1 MTDFCVSY
9 EGLNIQADI
18 FMSKDMRVLY
28 KNMETKM
35 AELYAMMDEEDTY
48 GQETGAKVYEA
59 EDEAQDAAEEEAEE
73 DDDDN
78 WTDIDSDE
86 DEDEDKDDEEPEC
99 DVHEVTHAPLFE
111 IPSCADL
118 GECVICFEDINAV
131 NMLITR
137 CGHSFHASCCIA
149 ALAESNGCPLCRAQL
164 I

>member
-48 GQETGAKVYEA
+48 DQETVEKE
-59 EDEAQDAAEEEAEE
+59 DAASKAEE

-118 GECVICFEDINAV
+118 GECVICFEDIKAV

-137 CGHSFHASCCIA
+137 CGHSFHESCCIA
-149 ALAESNGCPLCRAQL
+149 DLAESNGCPLCRAQL